1 MNLNLKK
8 ILIIGGGVFVLLVA
22 VFTIYNLFFKAPAT
36 PEEIVSEEGIA
47 IEEKKKPAA
56 AQKVAAISSEAVV
69 SPSLSPD
76 GSKIRYYLKS
86 NGNVLESDFNGGSI
100 VKVSS
105 AVLKNL
111 LKVIWSP
118 ARDKVISVSEENGTM
133 KKYFYDYNT
142 GRASALPDGMK
153 YIVWSKDGK
162 QIAYNYVSGMVGNI
176 SVSNPDGSGWKVLQN
191 ARIPDLVMHWYQ
203 KDKIA
208 FASAPSGLAAS
219 TMLSADLAKPGELV
233 ALFTDVYGF
242 IANWSPSGNK
252 LIYSATDSD
261 GKNLNLYFK
270 DIITQ
275 KANNFGLATLAE
287 KCGWS
292 IDDKTIYCA
301 IPDDIPARFVLPD
314 DYYKGYFSVN
324 DKLAKINTDTGEVLE
339 ILPPAAGTF
348 VSAGYDITNI
358 ILSPSE
364 DYLFFVNRKDGLL
377 YRVKL

>member
-1 MNLNLKK
+1 MNINLKK
-8 ILIIGGGVFVLLVA
+8 ILIIGGGVFVLLAA
-22 VFTIYNLFFKAPAT
+22 VFVMYNFFFKAPAA
-36 PEEIVSEEGIA
+36 PEEIVPGKEVAKEI
-47 IEEKKKPAA
+47 KKLAA
-56 AQKVAAISSEAVV
+56 AQKVAAISSEAVI

-86 NGNVLESDFNGGSI
+86 NGNVLESDFNGGSV

-111 LKVIWSP
+111 LKVIWAP
-118 ARDKVISVSEENGTM
+118 TRDKVISVSEENGTV

-142 GRASALPDGMK
+142 GRVANLPDGMK
-153 YIVWSKDGK
+153 YISWSRDGK
-162 QIAYNYVSGMVGNI
+162 QIVYNYVSGMVGNI
-176 SVSNPDGSGWKVLQN
+176 SVANPDGSGWKVLQN
-191 ARIPDLVMHWYQ
+191 ARIPDLAINWYQ
-203 KDKIA
+203 KDKVA
-208 FASAPSGLAAS
+208 FSSAPSGLAAS
-219 TMLSADLAKPGELV
+219 TVLSADLAKPGELT
-233 ALFTDVYGF
+233 ALFSDVYGF

-252 LIYSATDSD
+252 LVYSATDSD

-270 DIITQ
+270 DIVTQ
-275 KANNFGLATLAE
+275 KANNFGIATLAE
-287 KCGWS
+287 KCAWS
-292 IDDKTIYCA
+292 IDDKTVYCA
-301 IPDDIPARFVLPD
+301 IPDDIPARFVMPD

-339 ILPPAAGTF
+339 IFPPASGTL
-348 VSAGYDITNI
+348 VSAGYDVTNI

>member
-1 MNLNLKK
+1 MNFNLKK
-8 ILIIGGGVFVLLVA
+8 ILIIGGGVFILLAA
-22 VFTIYNLFFKAPAT
+22 VFVMYNLFFKAPAT
-36 PEEIVSEEGIA
+36 PKEIVLEEEIA
-47 IEEKKKPAA
+47 IKEKKKPAA

-76 GSKIRYYLKS
+76 GAKIRYYLKS
-86 NGNVLESDFNGGSI
+86 NGNVLESDFNGGG
-100 VKVSS
+100 VTRVSS

-111 LKVIWSP
+111 IKVLWSP
-118 ARDKVISVSEENGTM
+118 SRDKVISVFEENGTA
-133 KKYFYDYNT
+133 KKSYYDYNT
-142 GRASALPDGMK
+142 GRAASLPDGMK

-191 ARIPDLVMHWYQ
+191 ARIPDLVMYWYQ

-219 TMLSADLAKPGELV
+219 TLLSADLTKPGELL
-233 ALFTDVYGF
+233 ALFSDVYGL

-275 KANNFGLATLAE
+275 KANNFGLATIAE
-287 KCGWS
+287 KCAWS
-292 IDDKTIYCA
+292 INDKTIYCA

-324 DKLAKINTDTGEVLE
+324 DKLVKINTDTGEVLE
-339 ILPPAAGTF
+339 IFPPATGTF
-348 VSAGYDITNI
+348 VSAGYDITQI
-358 ILSPSE
+358 LLSPSE